1 VGLVLTLALAA
12 ALVVS
17 VPPST
22 ENSAVASPAFD
33 PGFII
38 SDGLFYDANALTQ
51 QEIQN
56 FLDERIG
63 PCLNSNCLNVV
74 RADSVGRGA
83 DAMCGAFAPA
93 TQERASAL
101 IHRVQQA
108 CGISAKVLLVTL
120 QKEQGLV
127 THRQPSDSRLDR
139 AMGYACPDNTE
150 LPGWCDPRFG
160 GLSNQIFRAAWQF
173 KRYLNPP
180 GTSNFFTW
188 FPVQRTVNVRYHPE
202 VACGGAPV
210 RIQNSATAGLYYYTP
225 YQPNAA
231 ALSNLRGTGDACSAY
246 GNRNFWRFYT
256 EWFGSTTG
264 QVNPI
269 GNLDGVSSDAPSSVR
284 LRGWS
289 LDPDSTDSLSI
300 HVYVNGGFTSSFVAN
315 GDRRDVRAVY
325 TRHRGNYGFDQS
337 IAVNPGRSTVC
348 AFAINVLFGQNAALG
363 CQTVNV
369 ASPPVVEPAASELAP
384 VYRFWSDVY
393 KGHFYTR
400 SLAERNQVIQSYPA
414 SVWRYEGAVFGAVGA
429 PIAGT
434 VPVYRF
440 WSTAYNAHFYTTSE
454 AERDQVI
461 ALYPDDVWRYELIA
475 FYAYPTDSAAA
486 DTTLMSRFWSPT
498 YENHFFTASQ
508 GEADFVRANFPTRIW
523 TYEGQPFRVS
533 SVVPIAAPLP

>member
-1 VGLVLTLALAA
+1 LVLTLALAA
-12 ALVVS
+12 TLVVA
-17 VPPST
+17 VPAST

-38 SDGLFYDANALTQ
+38 SDGLFYDANAMTQ

-74 RADSVGRGA
+74 RADSVERGA
-83 DAMCGAFAPA
+83 SAMCGAFAPA

-120 QKEQGLV
+120 QKEQGLA

-139 AMGYACPDNTE
+139 AMGYACPDNPD

-180 GTSNFFTW
+180 GTSNNFTW
-188 FPVQRTVNVRYHPE
+188 FPVQGTVTVRYHPE
-202 VACGGAPV
+202 AACGGAAV

-231 ALSNLRGTGDACSAY
+231 ALSNLGGTGDACSAY

-256 EWFGSTTG
+256 DWFGSTTG

-269 GNLDGVSSDAPSSVR
+269 GNFESASSPGPATVR
-284 LRGWS
+284 VRGWA
-289 LDPDSTDSLSI
+289 LDPDSTESLSI
-300 HVYVNGGFTSSFVAN
+300 HIYVNGGFAAAIAAN
-315 GDRRDVRAVY
+315 ISRSDVRSAHP
-325 TRHRGNYGFDQS
+325 THGGNYGFDQQ
-337 IAVNPGRSTVC
+337 IAVGPGRSTVC
-348 AFAINVLFGQNAALG
+348 AHAINVRFGQNTALG
-363 CQTVNV
+363 CKSVTV
-369 ASPPVVEPAASELAP
+369 AAPPPAEPASTELAA
-384 VYRFWSDVY
+384 VYRFWSDTY
-393 KGHFYTR
+393 QGHFYTR
-400 SLAERNQVIQSYPA
+400 SVAERNQVISSYPS
-414 SVWRYEGAVFGAVGA
+414 SVWRYEGAVFGAFGA
-429 PIAGT
+429 QVEGS

-454 AERDQVI
+454 SERDQVI
-461 ALYPDDVWRYELIA
+461 ALYPDNVWKYEAIA
-475 FYAYPTDSAAA
+475 FYAYPVNTRVAGTS
-486 DTTLMSRFWSPT
+486 LVSRFWSPT
-498 YENHFFTASQ
+498 YLNHFFTASQ
-508 GEADFVRANFPTRIW
+508 GEADFVRANYPASIW

-533 SVVPIAAPLP
+533 SVVPAAAPLP